1 MNIFPPRTQEKS
13 EVRIIQTLTQ
23 GEQAAVASRKETVK
37 KCLAKLG
44 IPHDVDKTP
53 NIAVLGSGGGLR
65 AMIALYGTLT
75 ELKKYDLLECI
86 MYLVGVSGST
96 WCMSALYKNEDWAE
110 KVEALEKLQ
119 KETLVNGKWD
129 LKKATEAAL
138 EASKDEHYSLTDFWS
153 YFIVYKMLKELDERN
168 LTEHKRSC
176 ENGKNPY
183 PIYAAVDKHRYEGHH
198 VGSWF
203 EFTPHDA
210 GAPGVGGGHSTAGY
224 VETKLF
230 GSLFRNGELSKKKKE
245 KDITY
250 LQGLWGSA
258 LASEREIK
266 KEILGALLDLL
277 KKDKEAYFKA
287 RELNPEYQALSF
299 LCKAYEYILELQLS
313 ILDASAAAA
322 TGFFDLLENLLK
334 VHSTSKSYK
343 VLKEMRQSWTTADEK
358 AKEEACLK
366 LWEALHDD
374 FGGVIKVISISPFQ
388 AIKNWIML
396 IHKTNVCILKWTWGS
411 TDNFFHNDPDVKVPA
426 LKGKDVVSLIDA
438 GLAINTAY
446 PLILYP
452 ERNVKLIL
460 SFDFSSGDP
469 FETITKAAEY
479 CKVNGI
485 KFPKIDE
492 KDQQEK
498 DNPLDCYIFKG
509 EGLTIMHFP
518 LFNRVNCPGKIDEYA
533 STFKTFKLKY
543 SDEEIEKLLTA
554 AKMNVANNHQKILGE
569 IKDIMGSPQ
578 RP

>member
-1 MNIFPPRTQEKS
+1 MASNATGKGEVK
-13 EVRIIQTLTQ
+13 VRISKALSE
-23 GEQAAVASRKETVK
+23 GEKAATAARKEEVK
-37 KCLAKLG
+37 KGLGKLG
-44 IPHDVDKTP
+44 IPCNEDQIP
-53 NIAVLGSGGGLR
+53 NIAVLGSGGAVR
-65 AMIALYGTLT
+65 AMIALYGTLA
-75 ELKKYDLLECI
+75 ELKKYNLLDCV
-86 MYLVGVSGST
+86 MYLGGVSGST
-96 WCMSALYKNEDWAE
+96 WCISALYKHEDWAE
-110 KVEALEKLQ
+110 KIEALEKSQ
-119 KETLVNGKWD
+119 CETLVKGQWEFQ
-129 LKKATEAAL
+129 KAMKAVIGAA
-138 EASKDEHYSLTDFWS
+138 EDECYSLTDFWS
-153 YFIVYKMLKELDERN
+153 YFLVHKLLNELDESELPVHRGA
-168 LTEHKRSC
+168 C

-183 PIYAAVDKHRYEGHH
+183 PIYNAVDKETYEQQHAGT
-198 VGSWF
+198 WF
-203 EFTPHDA
+203 EFTPHEA
-210 GAPGVGGGHSTAGY
+210 GVPGLGAY
-224 VETKLF
+224 VDMKHF
-230 GSLFRNGELSKKKKE
+230 GSIFENGQLTEEKKKR
-245 KDITY
+245 DICY

-343 VLKEMRQSWTTADEK
+343 ALKEMRQSWTTADEK

-411 TDNFFHNDPDVKVPA
+411 TDNFFHNDPDVKVPE